1 MLNKDIMNT
10 NRNILLVAKK
20 LGLNEWQVENT
31 IRLMDGGATIPF
43 ISRYRKEMTGSLD
56 EVKLMQIKEEYDRL
70 RELDDRRE
78 AIIKSIE
85 EQEKMTPE
93 LRQKID
99 GVITMAELEDI
110 YLPYRPKRR
119 TRATIAKEK
128 GLEPLAVIIMDQKE
142 NDPNLKAEAFLNDDV
157 KTVEDALAGA
167 SDIIAEWICEDETAR
182 KRMRYLFEKEAV
194 IYSKAIKG
202 KEAEGIKYSDYY
214 DWSEPLKKC
223 PSHRLLA
230 MRRGEEEG
238 FLRLS
243 VEPVEENALDLL
255 NSVFIKSR
263 NASSDLVAS
272 AIKDSWKRLLSSS
285 METEFRNIS
294 KERADIEAITV
305 FAENLRQLLLGSPLG
320 EKNVLAIDPGFR
332 TGCKVVCL
340 DRQGNLIHNETIY
353 PHPPQNETAMSIK
366 KILTLVNAYKIEA
379 IAIGNGT
386 ASRETEDFIKWV
398 KFDNDIQV
406 FVVSEAGASIYS
418 ASKIARDEFPD
429 YDVTVRGSV
438 SIGRRLMDPL
448 AELVKLDPKSIG
460 VGQYQH
466 DVDQQK
472 LQKSLDDVVM
482 SCVNAVGVEV
492 NTSSSHLLTYV
503 SGLGPQLAK
512 NIIDYRTENG
522 PFKSRKELLKV
533 KRMGAKA
540 FEQSAGFLR
549 IRNAENP
556 LDSSAV
562 HPESYHVVE
571 QMSKDLGCNVK
582 ELITNEEKRKEI
594 KLDRYITPVTGLPTL
609 KDIMDELAKPGRDPR
624 SKIREFRFADVHS
637 MEELTQGMV
646 IPGIVTN
653 VTKFGAFVDIGIK
666 QDGLVH
672 VSNLSKNY
680 IQDPSTVVKLH
691 QHVMVKV
698 LAVDIERKRIQLSMK
713 DVEQKKGSHEPKLLY
728 YS

>member
-1 MLNKDIMNT
+1 MST
-10 NRNILLVAKK
+10 NRNIGIVAKK
-20 LGLNEWQVENT
+20 LGLHDWQVENT
-31 IRLMDGGATIPF
+31 IRLLDDGSTIPF

-56 EVKLMQIKEEYDRL
+56 EVQLLHIKDEYDRL
-70 RELDDRRE
+70 KELDARKE
-78 AIIKSIE
+78 SVIKSIE

-93 LRQKID
+93 LHQKIE
-99 GVITMAELEDI
+99 GALTMSELEDI

-119 TRATIAKEK
+119 TRATIAREK
-128 GLEPLAVIIMDQKE
+128 GLEPLAEIIFIQQE
-142 NDPNLKAEAFLNDDV
+142 SDPGHKAEEFLNDDV
-157 KTVEDALAGA
+157 LTVEDALAGA
-167 SDIIAEWICEDETAR
+167 GDIIAEWVNEDESAR
-182 KRMRYLFEKEAV
+182 KRLRYLFDKEAV
-194 IYSKAIKG
+194 IYSRVIKG
-202 KEAEGIKYSDYY
+202 KESEGIKFSDYY
-214 DWSEPLKKC
+214 DWSELLKRC

-238 FLRLS
+238 FLKLTI
-243 VEPVEENALDLL
+243 EPDEKNAIDIL
-255 NSVFIKSR
+255 NSLFVKGKNESSELVS
-263 NASSDLVAS
+263 NAV
-272 AIKDSWKRLLSSS
+272 KDSWKRLLSSS

-294 KERADIEAITV
+294 KEKADEEAIKV
-305 FAENLRQLLLGSPLG
+305 FTDNLRQLLLASPLG

-340 DRQGNLIHNETIY
+340 DKQGRLLHNETIY
-353 PHPPQNETAMSIK
+353 PHPPQNQTALSIK
-366 KILTLVNAYKIEA
+366 KVLSLVNAYKIEA

-398 KFDNDIQV
+398 KFENDIQV

-418 ASKIARDEFPD
+418 ASKVARDEFPD
-429 YDVTVRGSV
+429 YDVTVRGAV

-448 AELVKLDPKSIG
+448 AELVKIDPKSIG

-472 LQKSLDDVVM
+472 LQNALDEVVM

-492 NTSSSHLLTYV
+492 NTASRHLLTYV
-503 SGLGPQLAK
+503 SGLGPQLAQ
-512 NIIDYRTENG
+512 NVVDYRTENG
-522 PFKSRKELLKV
+522 PFTSRKELLKV
-533 KRMGAKA
+533 KRMGTKA

-571 QMSKDLGCNVK
+571 KMSKDLGCDIR
-582 ELITNEEKRKEI
+582 ELISNENKRKEI
-594 KLDRYITPVTGLPTL
+594 KLDNYVTPVIGLPTL
-609 KDIMDELAKPGRDPR
+609 KDIIEELAKPGRDPR
-624 SKIREFRFADVHS
+624 SKIKEFRFADVHD
-637 MEELTQGMV
+637 MEDLVPGMV
-646 IPGIVTN
+646 VPGIVTN

-672 VSNLSKNY
+672 ISNLSKTY
-680 IQDPSTVVKLH
+680 VQDPSTVVKLH

-698 LAVDIERKRIQLSMK
+698 ISVDIDRKRIQLSMK
-713 DVEQKKGSHEPKLLY
+713 DVDQKK
-728 YS
+728 

>member
-1 MLNKDIMNT
+1 MSIDK
-10 NRNILLVAKK
+10 NILLVAKK
-20 LGLNEWQVENT
+20 LGLHEWQVENT

-56 EVKLMQIKEEYDRL
+56 EVKLMHIKEEYDRL
-70 RELDDRRE
+70 RELDSRKE
-78 AIIKSIE
+78 AVIKSIE

-93 LRQKID
+93 LRQRID
-99 GVITMAELEDI
+99 AAITMAELEDI

-128 GLEPLAVIIMDQKE
+128 GLEPLAAIVMDQKL
-142 NDPNLKAEAFLNDDV
+142 NDPALKAEEFLNDDV
-157 KTVEDALAGA
+157 TTVEEALAGA
-167 SDIIAEWICEDETAR
+167 SDIIAEWVNEDEKAR
-182 KRMRYLFEKEAV
+182 RQLRYLFEREAV
-194 IYSKAIKG
+194 IYSKVVKG

-214 DWSEPLKKC
+214 EWSEPLKKC

-243 VEPVEENALDLL
+243 VEPIEENALDMLD
-255 NSVFIKSR
+255 SIFIKGK
-263 NASSDLVAS
+263 NASSDIVAD
-272 AIKDSWKRLLSSS
+272 AVKDSWKRLLSSS

-294 KERADIEAITV
+294 KEKADIEAINV

-320 EKNVLAIDPGFR
+320 EKNVMALDPGFR
-332 TGCKVVCL
+332 SGCKIVCL
-340 DRQGNLIHNETIY
+340 DRQGNFIHNETIY

-366 KILTLVNAYKIEA
+366 KILSLINAYKIEA

-386 ASRETEDFIKWV
+386 ASRETEDFIKWI
-398 KFDNDIQV
+398 KFENDIQV

-418 ASKIARDEFPD
+418 ASKIAREEFPD
-429 YDVTVRGSV
+429 YDVTVRGAV

-448 AELVKLDPKSIG
+448 AELVKIDPKSIG

-492 NTSSSHLLTYV
+492 NTASKHLLTYV
-503 SGLGPQLAK
+503 SGLGPQLAQ
-512 NIIDYRTENG
+512 NIVDYRTEHG
-522 PFKSRKELLKV
+522 PFKARKELLKV
-533 KRMGAKA
+533 KRMGEKA

-556 LDSSAV
+556 LDASAV

-571 QMSKDLGCNVK
+571 LMSKDLGCDVK
-582 ELITNEEKRKEI
+582 ELITNDDKRKEI

-609 KDIMDELAKPGRDPR
+609 KDIVDELAKPGRDPR
-624 SKIREFRFADVHS
+624 SKIREFQFADVHT
-637 MEELTQGMV
+637 MEDLITGMV
-646 IPGIVTN
+646 VPGIVTN
-653 VTKFGAFVDIGIK
+653 ITKFGAFVDIGIK

-680 IQDPSTVVKLH
+680 VDDPSKVVKLH

-698 LAVDIERKRIQLSMK
+698 LAVDIDRKRIQLSMK
-713 DVEQKKGSHEPKLLY
+713 DIDVKKS
-728 YS
+728 